1 MGGEPVRGTL
11 VCAVTGGD
19 ESNHAVEL
27 GLELSARLG
36 LRLVLAH
43 AVHRAD
49 DGRDDRTAR
58 HNSGTDYERAQH
70 WLAQLAQKHGVID
83 LAERRV
89 ALGDPAV
96 LLGRI
101 AAEEAADVVVVG
113 AGVRGWRQ
121 ALDLGLAGELE
132 TETRA
137 PVIVAV
143 PRKRRGRRN
152 SRRR

>member
-1 MGGEPVRGTL
+1 MGGEAARGTL
-11 VCAVTGGD
+11 VCALTGGE

-43 AVHRAD
+43 AVPRAD
-49 DGRDDRTAR
+49 DGREAQAAHDGSR
-58 HNSGTDYERAQH
+58 TDYARARD
-70 WLAQLAQKHGVID
+70 WLAQLAHRHGLVD

-89 ALGDPAV
+89 AVGDPAV

-101 AAEEAADVVVVG
+101 AAEEAADIVVVG
-113 AGVRGWRQ
+113 ATPRGWRR
-121 ALDLGLAGELE
+121 ALDLSLAHELE
-132 TETRA
+132 TETPA

-143 PRKRRGRRN
+143 PRKHRGRRN
-152 SRRR
+152 GRRR

>member
-1 MGGEPVRGTL
+1 MEGEPLRGTL
-11 VCAVTGGD
+11 VCAMTGGE

-43 AVHRAD
+43 AVHGAHA
-49 DGRDDRTAR
+49 GRNDRTA
-58 HNSGTDYERAQH
+58 HDGAGTDYERAQH
-70 WLAQLAQKHGVID
+70 WLAQLAHEHGLSE

-89 ALGDPAV
+89 AIGDPAV

-113 AGVRGWRQ
+113 AAARGWRR
-121 ALDLGLAGELE
+121 ALDLSLAHELE
-132 TETRA
+132 TETPA

-143 PRKRRGRRN
+143 PPKRHGRRN
-152 SRRR
+152 GRQR